1 MKFGEVVHG
10 MVFSFLCHPF
20 CAKDLKLLISLP
32 IAARV
37 VTDRVSGFSK
47 GFGFVRYATT
57 EEATKGIEGM
67 DGKVW
72 LLYIYFVL
80 YKLECCFIVLA
91 AVDFWTAAFLPKKSV
106 SDGAKH

>member
-1 MKFGEVVHG
+1 

-20 CAKDLKLLISLP
+20 CAKDLKLIISLP

-80 YKLECCFIVLA
+80 YKLKECCFIVLA